1 MNFKRLMIG
10 SLIGAATL
18 ASSPAAFAGFS
29 GNVGA
34 TSKYIFRGIAQNGDA
49 AVQGGIDYAS
59 DTGLYAGTWVSTIGF
74 GGAGDGSSE
83 VDLYGGWSGDMG
95 GIGLDVG
102 ALYYYYPEED
112 EVDAELGTL
121 EFYAGLSFGPL
132 ALTYYYS
139 DENNFFIGDGN
150 GEEAGYLSLGLSL
163 PVSETLS
170 FDAGLGVYS
179 GDEIE
184 RFLTSI
190 GSTDDSY
197 TDITIGLSAALDGGY
212 SATFQYI
219 MTDIDAG
226 SDDDPKF
233 VVGLAKGFD
242 L

>member
-18 ASSPAAFAGFS
+18 ASSPAVFAGFS

-74 GGAGDGSSE
+74 GGDDDESSE

-132 ALTYYYS
+132 GLTYYYS
-139 DENNFFIGDGN
+139 DENNFFIGDGQ
-150 GEEAGYLSLGLSL
+150 GEAAGYILAALEL
-163 PVSETLS
+163 PITDTLA
-170 FDAGLGVYS
+170 FTATIGHYS

-184 RFLTSI
+184 RFLVEE
-190 GSTDDSY
+190 DSY
-197 TDITIGLSAALDGGY
+197 VDYSIGLSKSLEGGM
-212 SATFQYI
+212 SFGFQI
-219 MTDIDAG
+219 IDTDIDVG
-226 SDDDPKF
+226 GIDDDPEF
-233 VVGLAKGFD
+233 VVNFGKEFD